1 MINELVNTD
10 LLNESFSWLC
20 KQRKHFPA
28 NSDVWDVR
36 IHWDKNKPQLIDEL
50 ISNKF
55 NFQPLQKVTKSSG
68 EVIHLWTSI
77 DSLMLK
83 QLSLVLSRYLPSSKL
98 CTHLKGHGGSKQT
111 VTSIQS
117 EITNNTFV
125 FRTDVKSYYES
136 INHEILLDKLSV
148 YIKDKMVMNLL
159 SQYLKRSVES
169 GGLFKDIK
177 QGISSGCPLSPLI
190 SSFYLYELDNEMEDK
205 PVFYRRYMDDI
216 IVLSPTRWKLRK
228 AIKTV
233 NQHFEKLKLKQHP
246 DKTDIG
252 RISNGFDF
260 LGYQYGQE
268 KITVSKRTLQNHICR
283 ITQLYEQKKHLPN
296 WKMLLDDYR
305 QHWVTWVYSGIPSSI
320 INFDSESV
328 NLRLFLKS
336 T

>member
-1 MINELVNTD
+1 VITELVSESLID
-10 LLNESFSWLC
+10 ESFRWLC
-20 KQRKHFPA
+20 KQRKHFPV
-28 NSDVWDVR
+28 NSDVWHCR
-36 IHWDKNKPQLIDEL
+36 FHWDSIKPTLKRDL
-50 ISNKF
+50 SSNRF
-55 NFQPLQKVTKSSG
+55 TFQPLQKVTKASG

-77 DSLMLK
+77 DSVVLK
-83 QLSLVLSRYLPSSKL
+83 LLSLVLTHYLPSSKL

-111 VTSIQS
+111 VTSIQA
-117 EITNNTFV
+117 EIPNNTFV

-190 SSFYLYELDNEMEDK
+190 SSFYLYELDKEMEDK

-216 IVLSPTRWKLRK
+216 IILSPSRWKLRK

-246 DKTDIG
+246 DKTTIG
-252 RISNGFDF
+252 RITNGFDF
-260 LGYQYGQE
+260 LGYQFGKD
-268 KITVSKRTLQNHICR
+268 KITVSIRTLQNHIRR

-296 WKMLLDDYR
+296 WKMLIDDYR

-320 INFDSESV
+320 INFDTESV
-328 NLRLFLKS
+328 ELRLFLKS

>member
-36 IHWDKNKPQLIDEL
+36 FHWNKIKPQLIDEL
-50 ISNKF
+50 ISNTF
-55 NFQPLQKVTKSSG
+55 NFQPLQKVTKSSV

-77 DSLMLK
+77 DSVVLK
-83 QLSLVLSRYLPSSKL
+83 LLSLVLQRYLPSSKL
-98 CTHLKGHGGSKQT
+98 CTHLKWHGGSKQT

-117 EITNNTFV
+117 KITNNTFV

-136 INHEILLDKLSV
+136 INHEILLDNLSV
-148 YIKDKMVMNLL
+148 YIKDKIVMNLL
-159 SQYLKRSVES
+159 SQYSKRSVES

-177 QGISSGCPLSPLI
+177 QGIASGCPLSPLI
-190 SSFYLYELDNEMEDK
+190 SNFYLYELDKEMEDK

-233 NQHFEKLKLKQHP
+233 NQHFEELKLKQHP
-246 DKTDIG
+246 DKTTIG
-252 RISNGFDF
+252 RIENGFDF
-260 LGYQYGQE
+260 VGYQFGQE
-268 KITVSKRTLQNHICR
+268 KITVSKRTLQNNIR
-283 ITQLYEQKKHLPN
+283 RLTQLYELKKHLPN

-305 QHWVTWVYSGIPSSI
+305 QHWITWVYSGIPSSI
-320 INFDSESV
+320 INFDRQSV
-328 NLRLFLKS
+328 ELRLFLKS

>member
-10 LLNESFSWLC
+10 LIDEAYAWLC
-20 KQRKHFPA
+20 KQRKHFPV

-36 IHWDKNKPQLIDEL
+36 FHWKSIKPKLIRDL
-50 ISNKF
+50 STNRF
-55 NFQPLQKVTKSSG
+55 TFQPLQKVTKSSG

-77 DSLMLK
+77 DSVVLK
-83 QLSLVLSRYLPSSKL
+83 LLSMVLSRYLPSSKL
-98 CTHLKGHGGSKQT
+98 CTHLKGHGGSKHT
-111 VTSIQS
+111 VTSIQD
-117 EITNNTFV
+117 EIPNNTFV

-159 SQYLKRSVES
+159 SQYIKRCIES

-216 IVLSPTRWKLRK
+216 IVLSPSRWKLRK
-228 AIKTV
+228 AIKKV

-246 DKTDIG
+246 DKTTIG
-252 RISNGFDF
+252 SITNGFDF
-260 LGYQYGQE
+260 LGYQFGQE
-268 KITVSKRTLQNHICR
+268 KITVSKRTLQNHIR
-283 ITQLYEQKKHLPN
+283 RLTQLYEQKKHQPN
-296 WKMLLDDYR
+296 WKMLLDECR
-305 QHWVTWVYSGIPSSI
+305 QHWVTWVYSGVPSSI
-320 INFDSESV
+320 ICFDYETNF
-328 NLRLFLKS
+328 LRLFLKS